1 MLQKKMDELFWDDK
15 QGGYFSSAAGDPYL
29 LLRLK
34 EEYDGAEPSANS
46 VAALNHLRFSRMLND
61 ASAREQATAIFNCSA
76 LTLEGMP
83 TALPQLL
90 VALWYSLTP
99 LRQLVIAGDF
109 AWSDT
114 QALLAQIRKKF
125 HPEQIIMLAEGDVGQ
140 EWLAARNVALSEMK
154 SAEGKAVLYR
164 CENFC
169 CEKIS

>member
-1 MLQKKMDELFWDDK
+1 MDELFWDDK
-15 QGGYFSSAAGDPYL
+15 EGGYFSSASGDPHL

-46 VAALNHLRFSRMLND
+46 VAALNQLRFSRMLND
-61 ASAREQATAIFNCSA
+61 VPAREKATAIFNVSA

-83 TALPQLL
+83 TAVPQLL
-90 VALWYSLTP
+90 VALWYSLAP
-99 LRQLVIAGDF
+99 LRQLVIAGEF
-109 AWSDT
+109 AWPDT
-114 QALLAQIRKKF
+114 QALVAQARKEF

-169 CEKIS
+169 CERLA